1 MSLTLTTIAD
11 ALIEFILSLLRDP
24 AAAAEFDEDPEGML
38 AHRGLNH
45 ASASDVAS
53 VAPIVIERTQVI
65 QVVKPVHV
73 EHHPNPVVREIKQVT
88 THVQWVDDRD
98 TVVDQSV
105 NQNIWA
111 EGDVTQTFD
120 QEAVVA
126 SGDEAMAAGE
136 DLDNEESL
144 DQSTTIEAGGDA
156 NIGNETD
163 VTVIEDSMNEDSD
176 TSTSTDESTVVVVED
191 SANDESTDVAIDESG
206 NTAIEDASVT
216 QIDGPVIVDDTG
228 AGFVVEE
235 TPAEQVVEEPATE
248 EIVVEEPADVY
259 PDAAAEY
266 TEADVSTDSSAA
278 FEELDAALTSEIPA
292 DDDL

>member
-24 AAAAEFDEDPEGML
+24 AAAAEFDDDPEGML
-38 AHRGLNH
+38 AQRGLNH
-45 ASASDVAS
+45 ANASDVAS

-65 QVVKPVHV
+65 QVVKPVAV
-73 EHHPNPVVREIKQVT
+73 EHHANPVVREIKQIT

-98 TVVDQSV
+98 TIVDQSV

-126 SGDEAMAAGE
+126 SGDDAMAAGE
-136 DLDNEESL
+136 NLDNEESL

-176 TSTSTDESTVVVVED
+176 TSTTTDESTVVVVED
-191 SANDESTDVAIDESG
+191 SGNDESTDVTLDDSANTTTEES
-206 NTAIEDASVT
+206 TETDIDAST
-216 QIDGPVIVDDTG
+216 
-228 AGFVVEE
+228 AVVEE
-235 TPAEQVVEEPATE
+235 APTETVVTEEAPAEEPATE
-248 EIVVEEPADVY
+248 A
-259 PDAAAEY
+259 PDPYAEY
-266 TEADVSTDSSAA
+266 TDASVESDLTGA
-278 FEELDAALTSEIPA
+278 FDELDTALTSEIPA

>member
-1 MSLTLTTIAD
+1 MSLTLTSIAD

-45 ASASDVAS
+45 ANASDVAS

-65 QVVKPVHV
+65 QIVKPIAV
-73 EHHPNPVVREIKQVT
+73 EHHANPVVREIKQIT

-98 TVVDQSV
+98 TIVDQSV

-126 SGDEAMAAGE
+126 SGDDALAAGE
-136 DLDNEESL
+136 NLDNEETL

-163 VTVIEDSMNEDSD
+163 VTVIEDSLNEDSD
-176 TSTSTDESTVVVVED
+176 TSTTTDESTVVVVED
-191 SANDESTDVAIDESG
+191 SVNDESTDVAIDESG
-206 NTAIEDASVT
+206 NTTTDESTVTDVAIDETTVTEDA
-216 QIDGPVIVDDTG
+216 
-228 AGFVVEE
+228 
-235 TPAEQVVEEPATE
+235 PAEVVVQDAPAEVVVEEPAP
-248 EIVVEEPADVY
+248 EEPADPY
-259 PDAAAEY
+259 LDAAAEY
-266 TEADVSTDSSAA
+266 VESGADMDAAAA
-278 FEELDAALTSEIPA
+278 FDELETALTSEIPA